1 MHENSQHPSDKSL
14 SNIFDPIRL
23 PSPAIPSE
31 PAPAYSALPNRDSDF
46 FLAPVLGGKVGDIEL
61 VTVDGKRFLVHRKL
75 LEQETVFFH
84 I

>member
-1 MHENSQHPSDKSL
+1 M
-14 SNIFDPIRL
+14 
-23 PSPAIPSE
+23 PSE
-31 PAPAYSALPNRDSDF
+31 PAPAHSALPNRDTDF

-84 I
+84 INYGFVPVWRLESSRST